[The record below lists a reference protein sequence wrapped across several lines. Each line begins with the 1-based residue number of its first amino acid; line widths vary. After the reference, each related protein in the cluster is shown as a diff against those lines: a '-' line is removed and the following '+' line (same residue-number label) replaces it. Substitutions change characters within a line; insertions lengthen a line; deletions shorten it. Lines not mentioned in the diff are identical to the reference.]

1 MELNNIISPFLLL
14 LFGYL
19 FSKYFL
25 LIIKKSKSD
34 LLSDNQFQKP
44 QAFHQNSTY
53 RLGGLIIFSLL
64 ILVFLYLY
72 VSKNIF
78 FSEYISFCTL
88 FFLLG
93 FVDDLKIDIKP
104 KFRLFIMILFLIFL
118 VIYNKFSIERI
129 SLEYLDHLIKIDI
142 FALFFVCLCF
152 LFIINGSNLIDG
164 FNGLLSI
171 HSLIILSILFY
182 VNLVNKNYDLAY
194 LLFYIILIILIFV
207 KFNFPKA
214 QMFLGDGGAYLLGTL
229 TSISAILT
237 NNITPSISSFFFC
250 ILLFYLF
257 FEVFFSFFRKI
268 FFVHQNPLLPDN
280 QHLHM
285 LVYRLLLKKNKKNLD
300 SNYKTSIYINL
311 IYLLLIIPGFI
322 FMHNGLFCRYYFLSL
337 LFIYIYIYKKL
348 KRGA

>member
-1 MELNNIISPFLLL
+1 MELNNIIFSFLLL
-14 LFGYL
+14 FFGYL

-25 LIIKKSKSD
+25 LIFKKVKPD
-34 LLSDNQFQKP
+34 LLIDNQFQKP
-44 QAFHQNSTY
+44 QAFHKNPTY
-53 RLGGLIIFSLL
+53 RIGGLIIFSLL

-72 VSKNIF
+72 FFNNIF
-78 FSEYISFCTL
+78 FPAYASFCTL

-93 FVDDLKIDIKP
+93 FVDDLKINIRP
-104 KFRLFIMILFLIFL
+104 KFRLIIMIMFLLFLI
-118 VIYNKFSIERI
+118 IYNKFSIERI
-129 SLEYLDHLIKIDI
+129 SLEYLDHLMKIDI
-142 FALFFVCLCF
+142 FSLFFICLCF

-182 VNLVNKNYDLAY
+182 INLINNNYDLSY
-194 LLFYIILIILIFV
+194 LLFYMILIIFIFI

-229 TSISAILT
+229 TSITAIIT
-237 NNITPSISSFFFC
+237 NNMIPSISSFFFC

-268 FFVHQNPLLPDN
+268 FFVGQNPLLPDN

-285 LVYRLLLKKNKKNLD
+285 LLYKFLLKKNKKKLD

-311 IYLLLIIPGFI
+311 IYFLLIVPGFI

-337 LFIYIYIYKKL
+337 IMVYIFFYRKL
-348 KRGA
+348 KKGA